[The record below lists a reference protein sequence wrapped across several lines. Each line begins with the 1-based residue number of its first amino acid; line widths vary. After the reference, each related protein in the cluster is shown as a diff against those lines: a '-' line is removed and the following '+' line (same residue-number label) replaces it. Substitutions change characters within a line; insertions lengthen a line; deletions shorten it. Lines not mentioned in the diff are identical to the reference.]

1 MSQIRSIATIITA
14 LALMAGISSGQSRPR
29 PKPKPARPAPIQPAA
44 TTKRPVTINLTQG
57 DSVSGNFLRADAETV
72 QVEVERG
79 RLTIKLNDV
88 ASMVFSSGGATA
100 VKTSDEESKPD
111 SQANPDSSS
120 PAARKAYAAL
130 RKIADAA
137 QIGLPYLQ
145 YGSLLI
151 EVRQVVDESLRTLPD
166 GTLKTDIIKAVEAY
180 TDAGKA
186 WSIIQTKGVLPI
198 ATEPGATL
206 MKKYE
211 IKPNVN
217 ALGQPDNLPLDA
229 SLNAIWAVAGAR
241 LNNIALQL
249 NQ

>member
-1 MSQIRSIATIITA
+1 
-14 LALMAGISSGQSRPR
+14 
-29 PKPKPARPAPIQPAA
+29 
-44 TTKRPVTINLTQG
+44 
-57 DSVSGNFLRADAETV
+57 VSGNFLRADAETV
-72 QVEVERG
+72 QVEVESG

-88 ASMVFSSGGATA
+88 ASMVFTSEGAAA
-100 VKTSDEESKPD
+100 VKNSDEESKPA
-111 SQANPDSSS
+111 SPANPDSSS

-130 RKIADAA
+130 RKMADAA

-151 EVRQVVDESLRTLPD
+151 EVRQVVDESMRTIPD
-166 GTLKTDIIKAVEAY
+166 GTLKTDILKAVEAY

-198 ATEPGATL
+198 ATEPGATIL
-206 MKKYE
+206 KKYE

-229 SLNAIWAVAGAR
+229 TLSAIWAAAGAR

>member
-1 MSQIRSIATIITA
+1 MSQLRSITTIITA
-14 LALMAGISSGQSRPR
+14 LVLMAGICSGQSRPR
-29 PKPKPARPAPIQPAA
+29 PKPKPARPATIPPVA

-72 QVEVERG
+72 QLEVERG

-88 ASMVFSSGGATA
+88 ASIVFSADGLSAD
-100 VKTSDEESKPD
+100 KTVDERSKSTSVADPD
-111 SQANPDSSS
+111 PTP
-120 PAARKAYAAL
+120 PAARKAYSAL

-151 EVRQVVDESLRTLPD
+151 EVRQVVDESLRVLPD
-166 GTLKTDIIKAVEAY
+166 SALKNDIIKAVEAY
-180 TDAGKA
+180 TDAGRA
-186 WSIIQTKGVLPI
+186 WGIIQSKGVLPI

-229 SLNAIWAVAGAR
+229 SLSAIWATAGAR
-241 LNNIALQL
+241 LNSIALQL

>member
-1 MSQIRSIATIITA
+1 
-14 LALMAGISSGQSRPR
+14 
-29 PKPKPARPAPIQPAA
+29 
-44 TTKRPVTINLTQG
+44 
-57 DSVSGNFLRADAETV
+57 
-72 QVEVERG
+72 
-79 RLTIKLNDV
+79 
-88 ASMVFSSGGATA
+88 VFSADGLSAD
-100 VKTSDEESKPD
+100 KTVDERSKSTSVADPD
-111 SQANPDSSS
+111 PTP
-120 PAARKAYAAL
+120 PAARKAYSAL

-151 EVRQVVDESLRTLPD
+151 EVRQVVDESLRVLPD
-166 GTLKTDIIKAVEAY
+166 SALKNDIIKAVEAY
-180 TDAGKA
+180 TDAGRA
-186 WSIIQTKGVLPI
+186 WGIIQSKGVLPI

-229 SLNAIWAVAGAR
+229 SLSAIWATAGAR
-241 LNNIALQL
+241 LNSIALQL